1 MDLLLVVDA
10 EADGRSELQPLFQH
24 CSYAQDGLG
33 LVGVCEPDCELVSS
47 ASDVDHGSINLQ
59 EKDVK

>member
-10 EADGRSELQPLFQH
+10 EADGRSQLQLLFQH

-33 LVGVCEPDCELVSS
+33 LVGVSKSDCELVSS
-47 ASDVDHGSINLQ
+47 ASVTTAPLT
-59 EKDVK
+59 VKM

>member
-10 EADGRSELQPLFQH
+10 EADGRSEFQLLFQL

-33 LVGVCEPDCELVSS
+33 LVGVSEPDRELVSS

-59 EKDVK
+59 D